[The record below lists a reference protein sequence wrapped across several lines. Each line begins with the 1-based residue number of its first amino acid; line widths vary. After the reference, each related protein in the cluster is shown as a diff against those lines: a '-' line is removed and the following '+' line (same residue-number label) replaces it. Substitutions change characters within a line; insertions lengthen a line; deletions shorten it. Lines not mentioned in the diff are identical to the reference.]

1 MQIISKLSD
10 MIEEELN
17 DAEKYI
23 KCALTYKDEDP
34 SLANTFYKLSTE
46 EMGHVDSL
54 HTQVTAKIAEYRK
67 EHGDPPERMQGIY
80 DYMHK
85 KQVERANSIKASQNV
100 FKTESK

>member
-23 KCALTYKDEDP
+23 NCALAYKEDDP
-34 SLANTFYKLSTE
+34 TLANVFYRLSTE
-46 EMGHVDSL
+46 EIGHEELL
-54 HTQVTAKIAEYRK
+54 HAQVVAKIAEYKK

-80 DYMHK
+80 EYLHK
-85 KQVERANSIKASQNV
+85 KHIKRANEIKALQGV
-100 FKTESK
+100 FKAESK